1 MERTIALPSGTL
13 TETAYYILL
22 SLYENLHGYAIM
34 QKVAQMSNGRVQLG
48 AGTLY
53 GALATFFER
62 GWIVETAQYDR
73 RKEYLITA
81 LGKAVVEAEMLR
93 LAELWVNGQKVTR
106 REGSGNEC
114 EEGS

>member
-1 MERTIALPSGTL
+1 LALPGKEQTLTQPFGAL

-53 GALATFFER
+53 GALATFVER
-62 GWIVETAQYDR
+62 GWIVETAQYNR

-93 LAELWVNGQKVTR
+93 LAELWSNGQKVTHP
-106 REGSGNEC
+106 E
-114 EEGS
+114 